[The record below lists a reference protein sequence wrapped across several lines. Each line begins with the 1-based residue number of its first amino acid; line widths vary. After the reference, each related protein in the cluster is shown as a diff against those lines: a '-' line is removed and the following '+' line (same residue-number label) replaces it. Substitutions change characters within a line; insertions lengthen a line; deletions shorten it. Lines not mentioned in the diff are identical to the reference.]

1 VDLSRVGNVA
11 REVRRVGLVA
21 ARRRVVRSVQRYG
34 LRAAFRRTSGVGV
47 PYSWYR
53 LDLTNEPPAL
63 PLPEGVVIRL
73 AEPADLPLY
82 RQLAD
87 QDLTSQAQRWWA
99 DGNQLW
105 LGVSGSEAV
114 FAMWIFP
121 DRFPTGEA
129 LDGWLRFPPGVAFME
144 HGMVAAS
151 FRGQGIMPAGTAIMG
166 SSLRAQGMVAA
177 YGKNL
182 DSNNAIHRSNDKV
195 GFVKADPDDPVA
207 ADLMRQ
213 VGTLR

>member
-1 VDLSRVGNVA
+1 VDLRRVRNVA
-11 REVRRVGLVA
+11 REVRRVGVVA
-21 ARRRVVRSVQRYG
+21 TTRRVVRSLQRYG
-34 LRAAFRRTSGVGV
+34 LRAAFRRVSGVGV

-63 PLPEGVVIRL
+63 PVPEGVVIRL
-73 AEPADLPLY
+73 AEPADLWLY

-87 QDLTSQAQRWWA
+87 QDLSSQAPWWLA

-105 LGVSGSEAV
+105 LGVSGAAAV

-129 LDGWLRFPPGVAFME
+129 LDGWLRFPPGVAFIE
-144 HGMVAAS
+144 HGIVAAS
-151 FRGQGIMPAGTAIMG
+151 FRGRGIMPAATAIMG
-166 SSLRAQGMVAA
+166 SSLRAQGMIAA
-177 YGKNL
+177 YAKNL
-182 DSNNAIHRSNDKV
+182 DSNNAIHQSNDKV
-195 GFVKADPDDPVA
+195 GFVFAGADDPVV